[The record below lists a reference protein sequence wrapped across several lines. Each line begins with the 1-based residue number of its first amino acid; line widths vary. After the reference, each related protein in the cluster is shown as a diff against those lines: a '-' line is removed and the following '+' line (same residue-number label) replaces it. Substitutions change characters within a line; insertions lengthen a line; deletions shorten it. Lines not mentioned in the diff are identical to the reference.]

1 MEIKAFKPGQTVYI
15 MGTDRR
21 DRGDHAARKAEV
33 AKVGRKYVTISGRWG
48 ERFRETVGRSK
59 PYLIEEMKYGSPRL
73 LFPSEAAV
81 MEYKER
87 EELKEW
93 VRRATDWDKVDRY
106 TIEQLRAV
114 KQIWRDE
121 CGRESD
127 LFLRGPRAQHL
138 ELPGMRVYRDLRG
151 GRAGGKRLELL
162 PRLRP

>member
-48 ERFRETVGRSK
+48 
-59 PYLIEEMKYGSPRL
+59 SPRL

-93 VRRATDWDKVDRY
+93 VRRATDWDKVDRH

-114 KQIWRDE
+114 KQI
-121 CGRESD
+121 
-127 LFLRGPRAQHL
+127 L
-138 ELPGMRVYRDLRG
+138 EG
-151 GRAGGKRLELL
+151 
-162 PRLRP
+162 

>member
-1 MEIKAFKPGQTVYI
+1 MEIKAFQPGQTVYI

-21 DRGDHAARKAEV
+21 DRGDQAVRKAEV
-33 AKVGRKYVTISGRWG
+33 AKVGRKYVTISGRRG

-59 PYLIEEMKYGSPRL
+59 PYLIEEMEYGSPRL

-81 MEYKER
+81 REYKER

-114 KQIWRDE
+114 KQI
-121 CGRESD
+121 
-127 LFLRGPRAQHL
+127 L
-138 ELPGMRVYRDLRG
+138 EG
-151 GRAGGKRLELL
+151 
-162 PRLRP
+162 

>member
-59 PYLIEEMKYGSPRL
+59 PYLIEEMEYGSPRL

-81 MEYKER
+81 MEYPS
-87 EELKEW
+87 
-93 VRRATDWDKVDRY
+93 
-106 TIEQLRAV
+106 
-114 KQIWRDE
+114 
-121 CGRESD
+121 GRTPT
-127 LFLRGPRAQHL
+127 GC
-138 ELPGMRVYRDLRG
+138 
-151 GRAGGKRLELL
+151 
-162 PRLRP
+162 

>member
-59 PYLIEEMKYGSPRL
+59 PYLIEEMEYGSPRL

-114 KQIWRDE
+114 KQILK
-121 CGRESD
+121 G
-127 LFLRGPRAQHL
+127 
-138 ELPGMRVYRDLRG
+138 
-151 GRAGGKRLELL
+151 
-162 PRLRP
+162 